1 MGEYQL
7 MIPGPVE
14 VNYEVL
20 SQMSIPV
27 RCHYGEDWAK
37 IYNETVELCKKVVGT
52 QEDLFIYVGSGHAG
66 LDAAI
71 GSLLEEGDKVLIPVN
86 GFFGY
91 RLAEIAA
98 SYMARVSLKE
108 IEWGKPISTDEI
120 ESELINDT
128 GIKAVL
134 IVHHETSTGV
144 VNPIRE
150 IAAICQKKDVLLIVD
165 TVSSLG
171 GLEVNMDEWGIDI
184 CVSASQKCLAAPPGL
199 MLVAV
204 GRRAW
209 EKMQK
214 RRSPVRGWYLNLLKW
229 REYADNQRMV
239 QPYFITMAVNNVLA
253 LRKSVEQI
261 LEEGLERRF
270 ERHRAIGAMVRTRI
284 RHLGLEV
291 LADESAASGLVTAVK
306 LPPDLSAIDLME
318 FLRSRYNILVSNGL
332 GPYVNKAIRIGHMA
346 RGAAPDRVIPLLFA
360 IEEWLKQV
368 RSYKAQ
374 AVMDSS
380 SIHMDLYNH

>member
-20 SQMSIPV
+20 SQMSSPV

-37 IYNETVELCKKVVGT
+37 IYNETVELCKKVVRT

-71 GSLLEEGDKVLIPVN
+71 GSLLEEGDKVLVPAN

-98 SYMARVSLKE
+98 SHMCKVSLKE
-108 IEWGKPISTDEI
+108 IEWGKPISPDEI
-120 ESELINDT
+120 ESELTNDI

-150 IAAICQKKDVLLIVD
+150 IAAICREKNVLILVD
-165 TVSSLG
+165 AVSSLG
-171 GLEVNMDEWGIDI
+171 GLDVNMDEWGIDI

-204 GRRAW
+204 GQRAW
-209 EKMQK
+209 EKIQK
-214 RRSPVRGWYLNLLKW
+214 RRSSIRGWYLNLVKW
-229 REYADNQRMV
+229 KEYADSQRTV
-239 QPYFITMAVNNVLA
+239 QPYFITMAVNNILA

-270 ERHRAIGAMVRTRI
+270 ERHSIIGAMVRTRI
-284 RHLGLEV
+284 RSLGLEV
-291 LADESAASGLVTAVK
+291 LAEESAASGLVTAVK
-306 LPPDLSAIDLME
+306 LPPNSSAIELME
-318 FLRSRYNILVSNGL
+318 FLRGHYNIQVSNGL

-360 IEEWLKQV
+360 IEEWLKQIG
-368 RSYKAQ
+368 YKTR
-374 AVMDSS
+374 VVK
-380 SIHMDLYNH
+380 